1 LLGRLEENHQQR
13 RTLMLNYQQILSFVK
28 LTFDRVELHRPA
40 AKTIKAILEA
50 RSPRLTDIGRK
61 LASKP
66 ETGKKYVQRFL
77 SKVDPRSALERLFMP
92 DIPFVIGDATDI
104 PRPQAKRTP
113 YVGRL
118 KDGRRGFWLFVLSF
132 PYKGRA
138 IPFSFSLCSSKT
150 IEDEA
155 GSRSM
160 EHRKLFRSVK
170 HMIGQKVLVLDREFS
185 YGSLL
190 EALSLEGIKFV
201 IRLRIGSKP
210 PGIFGPSGERVP
222 LSVPVGGDVCYLGVH
237 YQGKVKVNLAGR
249 WKEGLNEP
257 LWVVTNIEPKE
268 ALKVYEKRMKIEEL
282 FRDLKSLLG
291 LEKVMSRTLENLEK
305 TLALV
310 LLAYGLALIA
320 GELLRGKV
328 PDPDLRG
335 LYSGP
340 FLLLKGGCHLVEG
353 LRREFESAL
362 SELFRAC
369 VGHHVPTL
377 VPT

>member
-1 LLGRLEENHQQR
+1 
-13 RTLMLNYQQILSFVK
+13 LSGDSN
-28 LTFDRVELHRPA
+28 LVELFLIDTGWVTQLLP
-40 AKTIKAILEA
+40 TVKALEASLVA
-50 RSPRLTDIGRK
+50 RSPRLTNVGRK
-61 LASKP
+61 VASKA

-155 GSRSM
+155 WSRSM
-160 EHRKLFRSVK
+160 EHRRLFGSVK
-170 HMIGQKVLVLDREFS
+170 HMIVQKVLVLDRGFS

-210 PGIFGPSGERVP
+210 PGIFGLSGERVP
-222 LSVPVGGDVCYLGVH
+222 LSVLVGEDVCYPGCTTR
-237 YQGKVKVNLAGR
+237 A
-249 WKEGLNEP
+249 
-257 LWVVTNIEPKE
+257 
-268 ALKVYEKRMKIEEL
+268 
-282 FRDLKSLLG
+282 KS
-291 LEKVMSRTLENLEK
+291 K
-305 TLALV
+305 
-310 LLAYGLALIA
+310 
-320 GELLRGKV
+320 
-328 PDPDLRG
+328 
-335 LYSGP
+335 
-340 FLLLKGGCHLVEG
+340 
-353 LRREFESAL
+353 
-362 SELFRAC
+362 
-369 VGHHVPTL
+369 
-377 VPT
+377 